1 MLISNT
7 ERAMLRLNLQFFG
20 DDGAGGND
28 GGTGGAAGAGGEGG
42 AAGAGTDPETNPNDE
57 DRIAKLVQSQVDRLM
72 ADERKK
78 NAELQKKVDKLT
90 KEKMSAEEIKKLEDE
105 EREKALAE
113 REKALTQKTNLI
125 YAQQAV
131 TKAGFGDDL
140 EAVVDFVMGDS
151 EEKTNERVNAFK
163 TLVDK
168 IVAAQVDKTFKQN
181 GRTPQGGAGGGQD
194 GKSDNSIA
202 EKLGK
207 ARAEQTKQ
215 SNDILNHYYGGKK

>member
-20 DDGAGGND
+20 AD
-28 GGTGGAAGAGGEGG
+28 GGEGETGGEGG
-42 AAGAGTDPETNPNDE
+42 TPADGGTPAAGTETPPTQTND
-57 DRIAKLVQSQVDRLM
+57 DIAKIVQSQVDRLL
-72 ADERKK
+72 APERKK
-78 NAELQKKVDKLT
+78 NADLQKQIDKLL

-105 EREKALAE
+105 EREKALSE
-113 REKALTQKTNLI
+113 REAALTQKTNLI

-140 EAVVDFVMGDS
+140 EAVVDFVMGES
-151 EEKTNERVNAFK
+151 EEKTEERVKAFK

-181 GRTPQGGAGGGQD
+181 GRTPYGASNSQD
-194 GKSDNSIA
+194 DKPENGIA
-202 EKLGK
+202 KKLGE
-207 ARAEQTKQ
+207 ARAAQNKQ
-215 SNDILNHYYGGKK
+215 SNDILNH